1 MRKFII
7 IQIEP
12 KKFKVSW
19 VYYGG
24 VMNGLRASKTFGV
37 RSPHFTLLKKICER
51 LIELI
56 LQK

>member
-1 MRKFII
+1 MRKFLI

-24 VMNGLRASKTFGV
+24 LLNGLRESKTFGV
-37 RSPHFTLLKKICER
+37 RSSHFTLLKKICER
-51 LIELI
+51 LLKLI
-56 LQK
+56 LEK